1 MTRPW
6 RMRCVNFAL
15 KEASIEYADGGN
27 MSIVGDPVSTA
38 TADALEAIFDRAAG
52 LRALVVGD
60 VMLDEYRSGSVERTS
75 PEAPVPVVRVQTRSV
90 ALGGAGN
97 VARNVLSMGATCD
110 LVGLVG
116 RDEESER
123 LIAEMASVGL
133 DSSGLV
139 ASEARPTTHKLR
151 VGAQAKQLIR
161 LDRESHASPSEPE
174 LDALKALIEERVAS
188 CDIVILED
196 YDKGLFADGL
206 GRFVIERAQVLDKR
220 VIADPKTD
228 LRRFRGA
235 DLVKPNL
242 AEATSFVGIDGLE
255 RSNRIALLEKLR
267 EELGGGEVVVTRGEL
282 GMSALDAAGT
292 FRDVPTQPLEVFDVQ
307 GAGDTSV
314 AALALCRAAGASLV
328 EACIVANAASAVA
341 VEKVGTARV
350 DRAEVIARIPEI
362 LTAQTSA

>member
-1 MTRPW
+1 
-6 RMRCVNFAL
+6 
-15 KEASIEYADGGN
+15 
-27 MSIVGDPVSTA
+27 MSIGERQRAAAQVE
-38 TADALEAIFDRAAG
+38 ALEAILDRIAG

-75 PEAPVPVVRVQTRSV
+75 PEAPVPVVRVESRSV

-97 VARNVLSMGATCD
+97 VARNVLSLGATCD

-123 LIAEMASVGL
+123 LFSEMANVGL
-133 DSSGLV
+133 EARGLI
-139 ASEARPTTHKLR
+139 ASDTRPTTHKLR
-151 VGAQAKQLIR
+151 VGAQGKQLIR
-161 LDRESHASPSEPE
+161 LDRESHASPTEAES
-174 LDALKALIEERVAS
+174 DAIKATIEDRLAT

-206 GRFVIERAQVLDKR
+206 GRFLIERAHALEKR
-220 VIADPKTD
+220 VVADPKTV

-242 AEATSFVGIDGLE
+242 AEATSFVGIAGE
-255 RSNRIALLEKLR
+255 TRPGRIALLEKIR
-267 EELGGGEVVVTRGEL
+267 EELGGGEVVVTLGEL
-282 GMSALDAAGT
+282 GMSALDAEGT
-292 FRDVPTQPLEVFDVQ
+292 FHDVRTQPLEVFDVQ

-341 VEKVGTARV
+341 VEKIGTARV

-362 LTAQTSA
+362 LSAQNSA